1 MPLIFKG
8 VPSVGEFQLSTW
20 ASMQYE
26 HWCMWFHYF
35 LCLSRL
41 LLTICAIWQ
50 NLVWQ
55 FEDWELDLLLNYI
68 YGLFKLPAPN
78 VWSGKLLSKKKGGR
92 KQHNVLLL
100 FNFKSELEKLLIRS
114 GFLKLCCVRA
124 SQIALVKNSCRQ
136 ILSQSSPGLQK
147 YKQTGFCPTVLNNVI
162 GRIHCHSSAVAARTK
177 NMWKQY
183 DSDCKNRINLKDG
196 FVYA

>member
-78 VWSGKLLSKKKGGR
+78 VWSGKLLSKKKRR
-92 KQHNVLLL
+92 KKTAQCFTTFQFQIWIGKTVNLIWIFKIVLCPCISNSISKEFLQA
-100 FNFKSELEKLLIRS
+100 NFVSVFTR
-114 GFLKLCCVRA
+114 
-124 SQIALVKNSCRQ
+124 IAE
-136 ILSQSSPGLQK
+136 I
-147 YKQTGFCPTVLNNVI
+147 
-162 GRIHCHSSAVAARTK
+162 
-177 NMWKQY
+177 
-183 DSDCKNRINLKDG
+183 
-196 FVYA
+196 